1 MIKYDNLHFFVKIR
15 RTIRRKG
22 QKTGFLS
29 PFFCAKI
36 SSKKNMNPDKFRI
49 HTIGCGGRTRTSDL
63 WVMSP
68 TSCQLLYPAIS
79 VLFFTTQLYYTNLI
93 FMSILCHSFF
103 NNFSFFVTLCRLFYF
118 VSKKIW
124 LLMAIWV

>member
-68 TSCQLLYPAIS
+68 TSCQLLYPAI
-79 VLFFTTQLYYTNLI
+79 LNCFHNI
-93 FMSILCHSFF
+93 IILHYKKKYV
-103 NNFSFFVTLCRLFYF
+103 NTLTHFFVIFLKFLVNFCLYF
-118 VSKKIW
+118 
-124 LLMAIWV
+124 LLSFAVLIIL

>member
-68 TSCQLLYPAIS
+68 TSCQAALPRDIHIVA
-79 VLFFTTQLYYTNLI
+79 FTTQLYYTTKKN
-93 FMSILCHSFF
+93 MSIL
-103 NNFSFFVTLCRLFYF
+103 
-118 VSKKIW
+118 
-124 LLMAIWV
+124 

>member
-118 VSKKIW
+118 VSKKI
-124 LLMAIWV
+124 